1 MTGLAVDAPA
11 GRLHNKNMQNKKRAT
26 AKRVDWHHRELLRP
40 AEVAEL
46 IGESRSG
53 VYSRIA
59 RGQLPAIRLG
69 KSVRVPRIKLE
80 EMLAELIAGR
90 PDGGVAA

>member
-1 MTGLAVDAPA
+1 
-11 GRLHNKNMQNKKRAT
+11 MQNKKKRAQL
-26 AKRVDWHHRELLRP
+26 VDWRSRELLRP
-40 AEVAEL
+40 GEVAEL

-59 RGQLPAIRLG
+59 RGQLPAVRLG

-80 EMLAELIAGR
+80 EKLAELIGERIEA
-90 PDGGVAA
+90 